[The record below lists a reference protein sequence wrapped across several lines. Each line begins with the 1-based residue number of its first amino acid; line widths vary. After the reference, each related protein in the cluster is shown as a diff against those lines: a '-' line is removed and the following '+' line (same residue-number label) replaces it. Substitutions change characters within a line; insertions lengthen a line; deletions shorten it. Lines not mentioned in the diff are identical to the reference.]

1 VEFAIRS
8 GRHGY
13 AFAAPDGDDIGEFMR
28 SGGHPYEHDL
38 LRTLAPFVRPHAAV
52 VDVGANIG
60 NHALFFAVVREAS
73 VHAFEPNPVAREWLR
88 RNMEL
93 NRIGHI
99 YVHDQALS
107 DENGRASIVSDGTL
121 GETRAIRDAG
131 GAIEVCR
138 LDDFRF
144 AHEMRIAVLKI
155 DVEGAEEQVLGGADR
170 TIRDHRPLIAV
181 EARDRAARTT
191 LDALLGQYR
200 YRRLPRE
207 FAFTPTYV
215 YYPSVF
221 YLPALMVSAA
231 AAKRRRYRP

>member
-1 VEFAIRS
+1 MEFTVRS

-13 AFAAPDGDDIGEFMR
+13 AFVAPDGDDIGEFMR

-38 LRTLAPFVRPHAAV
+38 LRTLAPFVRPRSVV

-60 NHALFFAVVREAS
+60 NHALFFAVVLEAT
-73 VHAFEPNPVAREWLR
+73 VHAFEPNPIAREWLR

-93 NRIGHI
+93 NPTGHI
-99 YVHDQALS
+99 YLHDQALS

-121 GETRAIRDAG
+121 GETRTVRDTG

-144 AHEMRIAVLKI
+144 AREMRIAVLKI
-155 DVEGAEEQVLGGADR
+155 DVEGAEEHVLGGADR

-181 EARDRAARTT
+181 EARDRAARNK
-191 LDALLGQYR
+191 LDALLRDHR

-215 YYPSVF
+215 YYPSAF
-221 YLPALMVSAA
+221 YLPALMVSAVA
-231 AAKRRRYRP
+231 ARRRRYRP